1 MNFQEWLMANSNSVQ
16 LVAFYGLFVFLG
28 LLEVWI
34 PLSRLSP
41 DRKKRWTS
49 NLGLTF
55 LAVLVSRALPL
66 SGYGTAI
73 WASSA
78 GVGLL
83 NYVSMPPLIVLI
95 TAMVGRSLSSWLLHV
110 SMHKVPFLWRLHRIH
125 HLDQVMDVTTTVRF
139 HPVEIVMSIGTGIL
153 TVASL
158 GLPLWALLV
167 YDPFET
173 AVRIF
178 SHANI
183 RLPERVDRVLRLL
196 ISTPAMH
203 RLHHSVFQKETDSN
217 YGTIFSFWD
226 RLFRTYI
233 SPAKKDLARMSLGLA
248 VKEKSKIQSFW
259 WLLEN
264 PFLGAGEGIR
274 RGGRE

>member
-1 MNFQEWLMANSNSVQ
+1 MNYQEWLMANSNAIQ
-16 LVAFYGLFVFLG
+16 LTAFYGLFLFLG
-28 LLEVWI
+28 LLEVWV
-34 PLSRLSP
+34 PLSRLLP
-41 DRKKRWTS
+41 DRKRRWTS
-49 NLGLTF
+49 NLGLTL

-83 NYVSMPPLIVLI
+83 NHVSMPSLIVLI
-95 TAMVGRSLSSWLLHV
+95 TAMVGRSLSSWLLHI
-110 SMHKVPFLWRLHRIH
+110 SMHKVQFLWRLHRIH
-125 HLDQVMDVTTTVRF
+125 HLDQIMDVTTTVRF
-139 HPVEIVMSIGTGIL
+139 HPVEIVMSIVTGIL
-153 TVASL
+153 TVALL
-158 GLPLWALLV
+158 GLPLWALLI
-167 YDPFET
+167 YDPFES

-183 RLPERVDRVLRLL
+183 RLPEKVDRVLRLL

-203 RLHHSVFQKETDSN
+203 RLHHSIFQKETDSN

-226 RLFRTYI
+226 RLFRTYT
-233 SPAKKDLARMSLGLA
+233 SPVGKGLARMPLGLE
-248 VKEKSKIQSFW
+248 VKNNSRVQSFW

-264 PFLGAGEGIR
+264 PFLGVGEGKR
-274 RGGRE
+274 RMK